1 MSAPKQNL
9 NVAGLYNKQ
18 STIIADIP
26 DTITAEQRIKVIHRN
41 PCNDTCR
48 VACPV
53 CQVTQGKLCD
63 TCMAEHKYLGGAK
76 I

>member
-18 STIIADIP
+18 SPMIASIP
-26 DTITAEQRIKVIHRN
+26 DTITAEQRIRVIQRN
-41 PCNDTCR
+41 PCDDTCR

-53 CQVTQGKLCD
+53 CQITQGKLCD
-63 TCMAEHKYLGGAK
+63 VCTAKYQSLTNAK